1 MTDNNELFNTIEYHL
16 INDDKP
22 SQFINTLSE
31 TEEFLKYPMTMLEK
45 LKSTEQSPTYHP
57 EGNVWNHTMLV
68 LDNAAKVKNKSSDI
82 RVFMWAALLHDVGK
96 ADTTKVRR
104 GRITSYDHDKVG
116 AKLSEKFLNQFTN
129 DSKFIK
135 KVSSLVRW
143 HMQILFVVKDMP
155 FADIK
160 SMKSQ
165 TSVKDVALL
174 GLCDRLGRLTDEKQ
188 KEVEEENVRN
198 FLIKCNSDFIGFL
211 D

>member
-45 LKSTEQSPTYHP
+45 LKSTYHP

-82 RVFMWAALLHDVGK
+82 KVFMWAALLHDVGK